1 MVGRQEDMSCYH
13 TAREKFGHFTPDE
26 KKAFE
31 VTDSLSGGTLI
42 SALAEKYMDG
52 HTQLLRACLET
63 RVLEGLR
70 GL

>member
-1 MVGRQEDMSCYH
+1 MILYGWRG
-13 TAREKFGHFTPDE
+13 KFGHFTPDE

-52 HTQLLRACLET
+52 HTQLLKDY
-63 RVLEGLR
+63 GLHLR
-70 GL
+70 QNLMFLILVGN